1 MGSIRRK
8 GMYQDNIK
16 IEPFQK
22 RAWAEINLNSVKHNF
37 EVIRQQVGNDVKIC
51 CVIKANAYG
60 HGAVQLAR
68 VYEKLGADFFAVSN
82 IEEAMQLRHSNITLP
97 ILILGYTDPR
107 CALLLS
113 TNDISQ
119 CVFSK
124 EYGESLAQ
132 QAVKGGCS
140 VKIHIKLDTGMG
152 RIGFPCRKENRLPIS
167 EISGVC
173 KLQGLIPEGI
183 FTHFASA
190 DEGGFGEYF
199 TKHQFM
205 CFMKTIEELNHSGVN
220 FRIKHCANSAAIF
233 EYPEM
238 HLDMV
243 RAGVV
248 LYGLQP
254 SSELRNRGDLK
265 QVLTLHSIITHIKT
279 VEKEDSISYGRE
291 YVAED
296 PRRVA
301 TIPIGYADG
310 LWRSNAKKN
319 LMIEIEGQFAPV
331 LGRICMDQ
339 CMIDVTEL
347 GNVQVGTQVTV
358 YGLTPKNSIDSIAK
372 RNNTINYEIVCALG
386 ERVPRVYKEDE
397 TIVAIEDRI
406 V

>member
-1 MGSIRRK
+1 MRRVS
-8 GMYQDNIK
+8 DIE

-22 RAWAEINLNSVKHNF
+22 RTWAEIQLSSVKQNF

-82 IEEAMQLRHSNITLP
+82 IEEAMQLRHRNITLP

-107 CALLLS
+107 CALLLA
-113 TNDISQ
+113 TNNISQ
-119 CVFSK
+119 CVLSE
-124 EYGESLAQ
+124 EYGERLSE
-132 QAVKGGCS
+132 QAVKDDCV

-167 EISGVC
+167 EISRVC

-190 DEGGFGEYF
+190 DEGNFGEDF
-199 TKHQFM
+199 TKHQFI
-205 CFMKTIEELNHSGVN
+205 CFLKTIEELSHIGVN
-220 FRIKHCANSAAIF
+220 FQIKHCANSAAIF

-265 QVLTLHSIITHIKT
+265 QVITLHSIITHIKS

-291 YVAED
+291 YIAEE

-310 LWRSNAKKN
+310 LWRSNAKEN
-319 LMIEIEGQFAPV
+319 LVIEIDGQFAPV
-331 LGRICMDQ
+331 IGRICMDQ
-339 CMIDVTEL
+339 CMIDISNL
-347 GNVQVGTQVTV
+347 DNVQVGSQVTV
-358 YGLTPKNSIDSIAK
+358 YGLTLKNSIDSIAK

-397 TIVAIEDRI
+397 AIVAIEDRI

>member
-1 MGSIRRK
+1 MRRVSDI
-8 GMYQDNIK
+8 GL
-16 IEPFQK
+16 EPFQK
-22 RAWAEINLNSVKHNF
+22 RTWAEIQLSSVKHNF
-37 EVIRQQVGNDVKIC
+37 QVIRQQVGNDVKIC

-107 CALLLS
+107 CALLLA

-119 CVFSK
+119 CVLSE
-124 EYGESLAQ
+124 EYGERLSE
-132 QAVKGGCS
+132 QAVKDGCS

-167 EISGVC
+167 EINRVC
-173 KLQGLIPEGI
+173 KLQRLVPEGI

-190 DEGGFGEYF
+190 DEGNIGEDF
-199 TKHQFM
+199 TKHQFE
-205 CFMKTIEELNHSGVN
+205 CFLKTIEELSSVGVN
-220 FRIKHCANSAAIF
+220 FQIKHCANSAAIF

-254 SSELRNRGDLK
+254 SSELRNCGDLK
-265 QVLTLHSIITHIKT
+265 QVITLHSIITHIKT

-291 YVAED
+291 YVAEEL
-296 PRRVA
+296 RRIA

-310 LWRSNAKKN
+310 LWRSNAKEN
-319 LMIEIEGQFAPV
+319 LAIEIDGQFAPV
-331 LGRICMDQ
+331 IGRICMDQ
-339 CMIDVTEL
+339 CMIDVTDL
-347 GNVQVGTQVTV
+347 GNVQVGTQVTI

>member
-1 MGSIRRK
+1 MRRVSDI
-8 GMYQDNIK
+8 GL
-16 IEPFQK
+16 EPFQK
-22 RAWAEINLNSVKHNF
+22 RTWAEIQVSSVKHNF
-37 EVIRQQVGNDVKIC
+37 EIIRQQVGNDVKIC

-107 CALLLS
+107 CALLLA

-119 CVFSK
+119 CVFS
-124 EYGESLAQ
+124 EQYGERLAE
-132 QAVKGGCS
+132 QAIKDGCS

-152 RIGFPCRKENRLPIS
+152 RIGFPCRKEDQLPIID
-167 EISGVC
+167 ISRVC
-173 KLQGLIPEGI
+173 RLQGLVPEGI

-190 DEGGFGEYF
+190 DEGNFGESF

-205 CFMKTIEELNHSGVN
+205 CFVKTIEELNSIGVN
-220 FRIKHCANSAAIF
+220 FQIRHCANSAAIF

-248 LYGLQP
+248 LCGLQP
-254 SSELRNRGDLK
+254 SSELRNRGDLE
-265 QVLTLHSIITHIKT
+265 QVMTLHSIITHIKT
-279 VEKEDSISYGRE
+279 VEKEDSVSYGRE
-291 YVAED
+291 YVAGEE
-296 PRRVA
+296 RRVA

-310 LWRSNAKKN
+310 LWRSNAKEN
-319 LMIEIEGQFAPV
+319 LLIEIDGQFAPV
-331 LGRICMDQ
+331 IGRICMDQ
-339 CMIDVTEL
+339 CLIDVTDL
-347 GNVQVGTQVTV
+347 NNVQVGTQVTV

-386 ERVPRVYKEDE
+386 ERVPRVHKEDE

>member
-1 MGSIRRK
+1 MGFIRRK
-8 GMYQDNIK
+8 GMYQDNIE

-22 RAWAEINLNSVKHNF
+22 RTWAEINLNAIKHNF
-37 EVIRQQVGNDVKIC
+37 EVIRRQVGYDVKIC

-119 CVFSK
+119 CVFSE

-132 QAVKGGCS
+132 QAVKDGCS

-190 DEGGFGEYF
+190 DEGGFGEDF

-220 FRIKHCANSAAIF
+220 FQIKHCANSAAIF

-254 SSELRNRGDLK
+254 SSELRNRGDLE

-310 LWRSNAKKN
+310 LWRSNAKEN

-339 CMIDVTEL
+339 CMIDVTDL
-347 GNVQVGTQVTV
+347 NNVQVGTQVTV

>member
-1 MGSIRRK
+1 MRRVSDI
-8 GMYQDNIK
+8 GL
-16 IEPFQK
+16 EPFQK
-22 RAWAEINLNSVKHNF
+22 RTWAEIQLSSVKHNF
-37 EVIRQQVGNDVKIC
+37 KVIRQQVGYDVKIC

-107 CALLLS
+107 CASLLA

-119 CVFSK
+119 CVFSE
-124 EYGESLAQ
+124 EYGERLSE
-132 QAVKGGCS
+132 QAVKDGCS

-167 EISGVC
+167 EISRVC

-190 DEGGFGEYF
+190 DEGNFGEDF

-205 CFMKTIEELNHSGVN
+205 CFLKTIEEMSHIGVN
-220 FRIKHCANSAAIF
+220 FQIKHCANSAAIF

-254 SSELRNRGDLK
+254 SSELRNCGDLE
-265 QVLTLHSIITHIKT
+265 QVMTLHSVITHIKT

-291 YVAED
+291 YVAEE

-310 LWRSNAKKN
+310 LWRSNAKEN

-331 LGRICMDQ
+331 IGRICMDQ
-339 CMIDVTEL
+339 CMIDVTDL
-347 GNVQVGTQVTV
+347 NNVQVGTQVTV

>member
-1 MGSIRRK
+1 MRRVSDI
-8 GMYQDNIK
+8 GL
-16 IEPFQK
+16 EPFQK
-22 RAWAEINLNSVKHNF
+22 RTWAEIQLSSVKHNF
-37 EVIRQQVGNDVKIC
+37 QVIRQQVGNDVKIC

-107 CALLLS
+107 CALLLA

-119 CVFSK
+119 CVLSE
-124 EYGESLAQ
+124 EYGERLSE
-132 QAVKGGCS
+132 QAVKDGCS

-167 EISGVC
+167 EINRVC
-173 KLQGLIPEGI
+173 KLQGLVPEGI

-190 DEGGFGEYF
+190 DEGNIGEDF
-199 TKHQFM
+199 TKHQFV
-205 CFMKTIEELNHSGVN
+205 CFLKTIEELSSVGVN
-220 FRIKHCANSAAIF
+220 FQIKHCANSAAIF

-254 SSELRNRGDLK
+254 SSELRNCGDLK
-265 QVLTLHSIITHIKT
+265 QVITLHSIITHIKT

-291 YVAED
+291 YVAEEL
-296 PRRVA
+296 RRVA

-310 LWRSNAKKN
+310 LWRSNAKEN
-319 LMIEIEGQFAPV
+319 LAIEIDGQFAPV
-331 LGRICMDQ
+331 IGRICMDQ
-339 CMIDVTEL
+339 CMIDITDL
-347 GNVQVGTQVTV
+347 GNVQIGTQITV

>member
-1 MGSIRRK
+1 MRK
-8 GMYQDNIK
+8 VSDIGL
-16 IEPFQK
+16 EPFQK
-22 RAWAEINLNSVKHNF
+22 RTWAEIQLSSVRHNF
-37 EVIRQQVGNDVKIC
+37 EVIRLQVGNDVKIC

-124 EYGESLAQ
+124 EYGERLSE
-132 QAVKGGCS
+132 QAVKDDCS

-190 DEGGFGEYF
+190 DEGGFGEDF

-220 FRIKHCANSAAIF
+220 FQIKHCANSAAIF

-254 SSELRNRGDLK
+254 SSELRNRGDLE
-265 QVLTLHSIITHIKT
+265 QVMTLHSVITHIKT

-291 YVAED
+291 YVAEE

-301 TIPIGYADG
+301 TISIGYADG
-310 LWRSNAKKN
+310 LWRSNAKEN

-331 LGRICMDQ
+331 IGRICMDQ
-339 CMIDVTEL
+339 CMIDVTDL
-347 GNVQVGTQVTV
+347 NNVQVGTQVTI

-386 ERVPRVYKEDE
+386 ERVPRVYKKDE
-397 TIVAIEDRI
+397 RIVAIEDRI

>member
-1 MGSIRRK
+1 MRK
-8 GMYQDNIK
+8 VSDIGL
-16 IEPFQK
+16 EPFQK
-22 RAWAEINLNSVKHNF
+22 RTWAEIQLSSVKHNF

-107 CALLLS
+107 CALLLA

-119 CVFSK
+119 CVFSE

-132 QAVKGGCS
+132 QTVEDGCS

-152 RIGFPCRKENRLPIS
+152 RIGFPCRKEYQLPIS
-167 EISGVC
+167 QIGRVC

-190 DEGGFGEYF
+190 DEGDFGEVF
-199 TKHQFM
+199 TKHQFK
-205 CFMKTIEELNHSGVN
+205 CFLKTIEELSSIGVN
-220 FRIKHCANSAAIF
+220 FQIRHCANSAAIF

-254 SSELRNRGDLK
+254 SLELRNRGDLE
-265 QVLTLHSIITHIKT
+265 QVLSLHSVITHIKT
-279 VEKEDSISYGRE
+279 VEKEDTVSYGRE
-291 YVAED
+291 YVAGEQ
-296 PRRVA
+296 RRVA

-310 LWRSNAKKN
+310 LWRSNAKEN
-319 LMIEIEGQFAPV
+319 LLIEVNGQFASV
-331 LGRICMDQ
+331 IGRICMDQ
-339 CMIDVTEL
+339 CMIDVTDL
-347 GNVQVGTQVTV
+347 DNVQVGTQVTV

>member
-1 MGSIRRK
+1 MGSIRKK
-8 GMYQDNIK
+8 GMYQDNIE

-22 RAWAEINLNSVKHNF
+22 RTWAEINLNAVKHNF
-37 EVIRQQVGNDVKIC
+37 EIIRQQVGNDVKIC

-107 CALLLS
+107 CALLLA

-119 CVFSK
+119 CVFSE
-124 EYGESLAQ
+124 EYGENLAQ
-132 QAVKGGCS
+132 QAVKDGCS

-152 RIGFPCRKENRLPIS
+152 RIGFPCRKENQLPVRDIS
-167 EISGVC
+167 RVC
-173 KLQGLIPEGI
+173 KFQGLIPEGI

-190 DEGGFGEYF
+190 DEGNFGEDF
-199 TKHQFM
+199 TKQQFR
-205 CFMKTIEELNHSGVN
+205 CFLKTIEELSHIGVN
-220 FRIKHCANSAAIF
+220 FQIKHCANSAAIF

-265 QVLTLHSIITHIKT
+265 QVITLHSIITHIKS

-291 YVAED
+291 YIAEE

-310 LWRSNAKKN
+310 LWRSNSKEN
-319 LMIEIEGQFAPV
+319 FVIEIDGQFAPAI
-331 LGRICMDQ
+331 GRICMDQ
-339 CMIDVTEL
+339 CMIDISNL
-347 GNVQVGTQVTV
+347 DNVQVGSQVTV
-358 YGLTPKNSIDSIAK
+358 YGLTLKNSIDSIAK

-386 ERVPRVYKEDE
+386 ERVPRVYKEDKA
-397 TIVAIEDRI
+397 IVAIEDRI